1 MTRLRKTAGKV
12 ALAIPCLFVIAIFLQ
27 WIGMPNHWPSPA
39 HTLYSDI
46 ANTFSG

>member
-1 MTRLRKTAGKV
+1 MTRLRKTSGRV

-27 WIGMPNHWPSPA
+27 WIGVPNHWPSPA

-46 ANTFSG
+46 ASTFSG